1 MVAARTI
8 GTLVVIVLFF
18 AYLAAANIYVQ
29 MTYGNRF
36 RAGPAVPIQQQIQQ
50 ITQTVSQYLQIAVAI
65 AIVAIAIN
73 MAIKSRKILGLIP
86 IRDVQRHLLL
96 LGPTGSG
103 KTTIAKDII
112 SRAIRQGVKVTIL
125 DWKAGAGLVDT

>member
-1 MVAARTI
+1 MVATRTI
-8 GTLVVIVLFF
+8 GTLIVIILFF
-18 AYLAAANIYVQ
+18 GYLFATNVYIQ
-29 MTYGNRF
+29 MTYFSRNN
-36 RAGPAVPIQQQIQQ
+36 AGPAVPIQQTIQQ
-50 ITQTVSQYLQIAVAI
+50 ITQTVTRYMQIAMIIAI
-65 AIVAIAIN
+65 AVIAVNI
-73 MAIKSRKILGLIP
+73 AIKSRKILGLIP